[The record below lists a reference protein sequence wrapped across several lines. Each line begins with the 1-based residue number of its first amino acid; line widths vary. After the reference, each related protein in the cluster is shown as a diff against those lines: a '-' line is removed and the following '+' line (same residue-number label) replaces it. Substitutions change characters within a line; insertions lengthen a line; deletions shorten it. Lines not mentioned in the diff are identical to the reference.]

1 MKLKELLLTSP
12 IYQGIIILI
21 MIIVT
26 CLFLKIKNSNS
37 ILVMSWLCL
46 FVFANPVIGIFNKK
60 WARYTLL
67 SISTYII
74 ITVAIYILTHFY
86 ITNPTQANPP
96 EHLFVMVSLSAFYFM
111 LIALSFI
118 YRSIINGLMN
128 E

>member
-1 MKLKELLLTSP
+1 MKLKELLLTNP
-12 IYQGIIILI
+12 VYQGIIILI
-21 MIIVT
+21 LIIIT

-86 ITNPTQANPP
+86 ITNPAQINPP